1 MKAGKKLWILAGIAF
16 SFVTLVVI
24 IAVLSYHQ
32 IVSPQQAG
40 LSVVALFGMY
50 VGFGILGLTYS
61 LINRLK

>member
-1 MKAGKKLWILAGIAF
+1 MKAGKNLKILAGIAF
-16 SFVTLVVI
+16 SFVALVI
-24 IAVLSYHQ
+24 TIGVLSYYQ

-40 LSVVALFGMY
+40 LSVVALFGLY